1 MHQRGESTDQK
12 SRCSHITLRFEEAPL
27 MRLSVGT
34 LRQVVKRD
42 LAIAFVPQ
50 QLTSY
55 GGLELLRRYVRRIA
69 LLRRLQAAFAALGG
83 DYSGA
88 RLALLLVALPYVG
101 ARRLEHLQYL
111 VGDPLVRRFAGLA
124 RVPTARTVS
133 NWLRR
138 FMQEILR
145 PLVRLNQELVLDTLA
160 RLDVPRL
167 TLDVDGTIVRTGA
180 PVAWAFRGFNPHH
193 RKDRSYYPLLAHVA
207 QTGHILRI
215 KNRPG
220 NVHDSKQSAAFL
232 RELIDGVRGRLGRRL
247 PLEFRM
253 DAAFFQPDVLR
264 LLAARGC
271 AYAIKVGYWSWLPSS
286 SWPPSGGTGTRWPL
300 ASRGLS
306 TCSPSRSGSSAC
318 GS

>member
-12 SRCSHITLRFEEAPL
+12 SRCPHITLRFEEAPL

-34 LRQVVKRD
+34 LQQVVKRD
-42 LAIAFVPQ
+42 LSIAFVPQ

-55 GGLELLRRYVRRIA
+55 GGLELLRRYVRRIE
-69 LLRRLQAAFAALGG
+69 LPRRLQAACAALGG
-83 DYSGA
+83 DYSGG

-138 FMQEILR
+138 FTQETLR

-180 PVAWAFRGFNPHH
+180 TVAWAFRGFNPHH

-232 RELIDGVRGRLGRRL
+232 RELIDRVRRRL
-247 PLEFRM
+247 VGACRSSSAWMPRFSSLRCCGCSPPG
-253 DAAFFQPDVLR
+253 AAPMPSR
-264 LLAARGC
+264 SATGAGC
-271 AYAIKVGYWSWLPSS
+271 RSS
-286 SWPPSGGTGTRWPL
+286 SWPPSGGTGVPWPP
-300 ASRGLS
+300 A
-306 TCSPSRSGSSAC
+306 
-318 GS
+318 

>member
-12 SRCSHITLRFEEAPL
+12 SRCPHITLRFEEAPL
-27 MRLSVGT
+27 MRLSVET

-42 LAIAFVPQ
+42 LPIAFVPQ

-55 GGLELLRRYVRRIA
+55 GGLELLRRYVRRIE
-69 LLRRLQAAFAALGG
+69 LPRRLKVACAALGG
-83 DYSGA
+83 DYGGA
-88 RLALLLVALPYVG
+88 RLALLLLALPYVG

-111 VGDPLVRRFAGLA
+111 VNDPLVRRFAGLA

-138 FMQEILR
+138 FTQETLR
-145 PLVRLNQELVLDTLA
+145 PLARLNQELVLDTLA
-160 RLDVPRL
+160 RLNVPRL

-180 PVAWAFRGFNPHH
+180 TVAWAFRGFNPHH